1 MARAKQNLLPGV
13 PKGIPELEQIGL
25 DYASARDE
33 RMEILKREV
42 DLKAQAIEAM
52 QKHSLT
58 EYKVEGLTMRIIEG
72 ERKLKVTVEKDA
84 DEEE

>member
-1 MARAKQNLLPGV
+1 MGRAKQVTLPGV

-33 RMEILKREV
+33 RMEILKHEV
-42 DLKAQAIEAM
+42 ELKAKAMEAM

-58 EYKVEGLTMRIIEG
+58 EYKVEGLCMKIVPG
-72 ERKLKVTVEKDA
+72 EAKLKVTVEKDA
-84 DEEE
+84 EEEE